1 MLDSLITS
9 KTRVKLL
16 MRLFLHPDNQG
27 HLRGLADEFDES
39 TNAVRVELNR
49 LEEASMLHSRM
60 DGNKKLFQANHQH
73 PLFPEIQNIL
83 KKVTG
88 IDAITERIIRKL
100 GGLSEVYISGDIA
113 EGKNSTEMHLVL
125 VGHEL
130 NPEYIQALSEKA
142 GPYLN
147 RKISIHLVS
156 DKQPEWKNSWKD
168 KLCLIWQNHI

>member
-1 MLDSLITS
+1 
-9 KTRVKLL
+9 
-16 MRLFLHPDNQG
+16 MRLFLHPGNQG

-49 LEEASMLHSRM
+49 LEEAGMLNSRM

-113 EGKNSTEMHLVL
+113 EGKNSSEMHLVL
-125 VGHEL
+125 VGKNL
-130 NPEYIQALSEKA
+130 NPDYIQALSEKA
-142 GPYLN
+142 GPFLN
-147 RKISIHLVS
+147 RKINVHIV
-156 DKQPEWKNSWKD
+156 DGEKPEWKNSWQE
-168 KLCLIWQNHI
+168 KLCLIWLNKI

>member
-1 MLDSLITS
+1 
-9 KTRVKLL
+9 
-16 MRLFLHPDNQG
+16 MRLFLHPGNQG

-49 LEEASMLHSRM
+49 LEEAGMLNSRM

-100 GGLSEVYISGDIA
+100 GGLTEVYISGDIA
-113 EGKNSTEMHLVL
+113 EGKNSSEMHLVL
-125 VGHEL
+125 VGHDL
-130 NPEYIQALSEKA
+130 NPEYIELLSEKA
-142 GPYLN
+142 GSYLH
-147 RKISIHLVS
+147 RKIIVHTI
-156 DKQPEWKNSWKD
+156 DRENHEWKNSWKE
-168 KLCLIWQNHI
+168 KLCLIWSNKI